1 MRKHLSMM
9 NIFIQKLMNFRNKPD
24 PATLVCTEMFWNELR
39 GHLLKPDS
47 KERVAF
53 SLLGRAE
60 GDGRIMYYGHRL
72 LTIPDERCVEQHPY
86 LVEPDPVVV
95 VDCFDAYKQSYTAAF
110 MHAHSHPFC
119 NVASFSGTDDAYL
132 PGTVQSLQ
140 EYLKAMES
148 CRPCRF
154 LRMVTGRHEG
164 GFKIEVYDSQM
175 RFAED
180 INEVRVIGTKGLRRI
195 QREDLAARASTSVPN
210 LSEADKA
217 RLDRNV
223 RWLGEAGQTAIA
235 NTHIAIVGVGGVG
248 TELVKI
254 CRGLG
259 VKKYTLIDMDT
270 VETANLNRLIWS
282 TADVGEYKVKVAKKF
297 ILAVIPDAEVAA
309 LTAPVESPEAQEAL
323 SQADVILAAVD
334 NDSARLNLQVL
345 AARTLK
351 PLLDLGSG
359 IQLECGSSKVKS
371 MGAQV
376 TLYVPG
382 GPCLACQG
390 LDLKS
395 VEDPDQRKARRR
407 IGYIEGTDETPA
419 SVVTINSVIAGIAG
433 DMLVKYLTGFA
444 EAPTLVTYDALE
456 HTTLS
461 FRLGGAPDC
470 PICGKTG
477 VQGMG
482 IEQELP
488 MPSPKGTD
496 FLFLEQPT
504 PVELKSE
511 NTVSA
516 NPAP

>member
-1 MRKHLSMM
+1 MHKSLSMM
-9 NIFIQKLMNFRNKPD
+9 NMFIRKLMNFRNQPE
-24 PATLVCTEMFWNELR
+24 PATLVCTETFWNGLR
-39 GHLLKPDS
+39 GHLLKPDK

-53 SLLGRAE
+53 SLLGRSE
-60 GDGRIMYYGHRL
+60 GNGRIMYYGHRL

-86 LVEPDPVVV
+86 LVEPDPAVV
-95 VDCFDAYKQSYTAAF
+95 VDCFDAYKQSYAAAF

-140 EYLKAMES
+140 EYLKVTES
-148 CRPCRF
+148 FRPCRF
-154 LRMVTGRHEG
+154 LRMVTGQYEG

-175 RFAED
+175 RFVED
-180 INEVRVIGTKGLRRI
+180 INEVRVIGTKGLRKI
-195 QREDLAARASTSVPN
+195 LREDLGLRASSGVLS
-210 LSEADKA
+210 LSETDKA

-235 NTHIAIVGVGGVG
+235 NTHVAIVGVGGVG

-259 VKKYTLIDMDT
+259 VRHYTLIDMDT
-270 VETANLNRLIWS
+270 VESANLNRLIWS
-282 TADVGEYKVKVAKKF
+282 IADVGEYKVKIAEKF
-297 ILAVIPDAEVAA
+297 ILAVIPDAKVTA
-309 LTAPVESPEAQEAL
+309 LTIPVEAPAAQEAL

-359 IQLECGSSKVKS
+359 IQMESGSTKVKS

-407 IGYIEGTDETPA
+407 IGYIEGTEETPA

-444 EAPTLVTYDALE
+444 ETPSLVIYDALQ
-456 HTTLS
+456 HTLLS
-461 FRLGGAPDC
+461 FRLVGDSNC
-470 PICGKTG
+470 SICGKSG

-482 IEQELP
+482 LEQELA
-488 MPSPKGTD
+488 MPSPKGTES
-496 FLFLEQPT
+496 LFNLS
-504 PVELKSE
+504 K
-511 NTVSA
+511 
-516 NPAP
+516 PAKPNYAGGT